1 MDAMET
7 EPLVQAK
14 VICDRFDI
22 PRGSLYR
29 LVKDGVIPAHV
40 EPPKAWQLHRAR
52 NLLFR
57 VSEVEAALRALGE
70 RR

>member
-1 MDAMET
+1 MVGMT
-7 EPLVQAK
+7 ELSRQTGV
-14 VICDRFDI
+14 
-22 PRGSLYR
+22 PRWALYR
-29 LVKDGVIPAHV
+29 LVDAKKIPYQE

-57 VSEVEAALRALGE
+57 VSEVEAALAALRE